1 MDLFTLDTLPS
12 SLHLPKLES
21 EFNDLDEFNE
31 KSNVVSIYNEWIP
44 YHINQC
50 LIKNGTCHFDI
61 ISEALKKSKNK
72 ISSKKLR
79 KLLFDHLSTNN
90 LEFKQS
96 RNIKTKKE
104 LKKFMDTFDGDN
116 DTLNIL
122 SKLLN
127 IDFYIFEQNSQ
138 LPIEI
143 STGNNDII
151 LLDTFSPGTIG
162 LKSTSKIP
170 QTLFNRSSLPFTL
183 ESLLDKNIYFKNKIT
198 EFYNTVPKKDFTL
211 INLYNYINLNKKLS
225 IDDKKLV
232 LDLIKDL
239 IKTVKLNSHKIKYKI
254 KINLDS
260 LKKSESIQNSVKSF
274 KKSIK
279 LSLKKLSPKKLS
291 HKSLSK
297 KSVKKLS
304 HKSLSKKSLSKKSV
318 KKLFKSLS
326 KKSVKK
332 LYKSLS
338 KKSVK
343 KLFKSLSKKSV
354 KKLHKSLKKS
364 LKLSHKKSKKNK
376 LKEKVRVLRPIKK
389 RVLRPIKK

>member
-12 SLHLPKLES
+12 SLHLNDLKSNKQSNKSDLES
-21 EFNDLDEFNE
+21 ERE
-31 KSNVVSIYNEWIP
+31 SNIVSIYNEWVP

-72 ISSKKLR
+72 ISSKKLK

-104 LKKFMDTFDGDN
+104 LKKFFENFDGDN

-127 IDFYIFEQNSQ
+127 IDFYIFEQSSQ

-143 STGNNDII
+143 SNGNNDII

-162 LKSTSKIP
+162 LRSTSKIP

-198 EFYNTVPKKDFTL
+198 EFYNTVPKKNFTL
-211 INLYNYINLNKKLS
+211 INLYNYLESNLNKKLS
-225 IDDKKLV
+225 INDKELV
-232 LDLIKDL
+232 LGIIKDL

-254 KINLDS
+254 KTNLDS
-260 LKKSESIQNSVKSF
+260 IKKSESIQNSIESF
-274 KKSIK
+274 KKSINKSINSINKLSLKKSPLKK
-279 LSLKKLSPKKLS
+279 LSLKKLSLKKLS
-291 HKSLSK
+291 LKKSLK
-297 KSVKKLS
+297 KSVKKLF
-304 HKSLSKKSLSKKSV
+304 KSLSKKSV

-326 KKSVKK
+326 KKS
-332 LYKSLS
+332 
-338 KKSVK
+338 
-343 KLFKSLSKKSV
+343 FK
-354 KKLHKSLKKS
+354 KSLKQHSDK
-364 LKLSHKKSKKNK
+364 KLSHKKTKKNK
-376 LKEKVRVLRPIKK
+376 KRKEKFKLKK
-389 RVLRPIKK
+389 RVLRPIKNK